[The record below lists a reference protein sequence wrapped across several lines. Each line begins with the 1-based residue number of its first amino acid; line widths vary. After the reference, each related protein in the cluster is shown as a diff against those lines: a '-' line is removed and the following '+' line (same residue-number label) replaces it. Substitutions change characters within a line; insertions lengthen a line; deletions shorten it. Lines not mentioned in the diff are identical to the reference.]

1 MARILAVVICA
12 VLLALVMSPWDAV
25 AQQKT
30 TKACREEWR
39 ANKTANQARGVTEK
53 AYVAQCRNGETTVG
67 HPGSPPVPSEAT
79 GRNNRRISE
88 QKTVK
93 ECRDEWRANRTANQ
107 ASGLTERA
115 YVDRCRSGG
124 TAAEQTTA
132 PAEPPVAALPPS
144 EATGRN
150 NRRISEQKTVK
161 ECRDEWRA
169 NRAANQASGVT
180 ERAYVDRCRSGGT
193 AAERT
198 TAPAASPVAAPSP
211 SETPPPIP
219 TATAPAERPAP
230 PPTRRPAPEAV
241 VGNEFSSEAEAKAHC
256 PSDTV
261 VWASLR
267 SKIYPFSGTRYYGT
281 TEYGAYMCEG
291 DSTTAGMRAAKR
303 ERHP

>member
-30 TKACREEWR
+30 TRACREEWR

-124 TAAEQTTA
+124 TAAE
-132 PAEPPVAALPPS
+132 
-144 EATGRN
+144 
-150 NRRISEQKTVK
+150 
-161 ECRDEWRA
+161 
-169 NRAANQASGVT
+169 
-180 ERAYVDRCRSGGT
+180 
-193 AAERT
+193 RT

-219 TATAPAERPAP
+219 TATAPAERTAP

-267 SKIYPFSGTRYYGT
+267 SKIYHFGGTRYYGT
-281 TEYGAYMCEG
+281 TEHGAYMCEG
-291 DSTTAGMRAAKR
+291 DSTAAGMRAAKR